1 MSEAPK
7 NYSKGTEMFSDLNL
21 KAIATVGV
29 PSVLLCYLVYW
40 IATGVTGTLQ
50 TISTDLKA
58 HQIDMSYSIK
68 ANEELKQQMYFN
80 NLLLQQI
87 CANTAKNAV
96 AAGVCFGK
104 GEK

>member
-1 MSEAPK
+1 
-7 NYSKGTEMFSDLNL
+7 MFSDLNL

-50 TISTDLKA
+50 TISSDLKA

-68 ANEELKQQMYFN
+68 ANEELKQQMYFT

-87 CANTAKNAV
+87 CANTAKNS
-96 AAGVCFGK
+96 AGISTCFK
-104 GEK
+104 RE